1 MEQNRLRVMLV
12 DDDEDDFVM
21 TRDLLAEIEGKSIEL
36 DWASTYEAGLEAL
49 CRNNHDVYL
58 LDYQLGERNGLEL
71 LTEAVASG
79 CKGPIILLTGQRDRE
94 LDIQAMEAGAADYLV
109 KGQIDAALLERSIRY
124 AIGRRQSEEQILR
137 MAYYDSLTSLP
148 NRCLFQD
155 RLHQAIALAE
165 RYHRKTAILFLDL
178 DNFKRIND
186 TLGHR
191 VGDLLLQGVADRLA
205 NSVRKSDAVARRN
218 PDAANTTVA
227 RLGGDE
233 FTVLL
238 TEINELQDAARVAQR
253 FIEMLSQQF
262 VLDGHEVF
270 VTASVGIAVYPVDGV
285 DVDTLLKNADT
296 AMYHAKEQGKN
307 NYQFYRQDM
316 NATAFQELSL
326 ENDLRKALEHDEFE
340 LHYQPQIDIR
350 TGQFI
355 GIEALIRWQHP
366 KRGMVSPAE
375 FIPLAEQTGLIVPIG
390 EWVLLTACTQNK
402 AWQEA
407 GFRAMPVSVNLS
419 GHQFRQR
426 NLTNTLKAIL
436 DAAGLAPQYLIL
448 EITESIV
455 MQDTQATI
463 SLLHEL
469 NKMGLRLAM
478 DDFGIGY
485 SSFSYLKQFPLYAIK
500 IDQSFIRDI
509 DTSADDAAIARAIIA
524 MADSLKLEVI
534 AEGVETEQQLEV
546 LRELGCGGAQGYLL
560 SYPLPV
566 EEATKLLA
574 TQSLADG
581 VDSGA
586 EMIESVA
593 LSRHRH
599 R

>member
-36 DWASTYEAGLEAL
+36 DWASTYEAGLEAFGQ
-49 CRNNHDVYL
+49 NNHDVYL
-58 LDYQLGERNGLEL
+58 LDYRLGERNGLEL

-79 CKGPIILLTGQRDRE
+79 CKAPIILLTGQRGRE

-124 AIGRRQSEEQILR
+124 AIGRRQSEQQILH
-137 MAYYDSLTSLP
+137 MAYYDSLTNLP
-148 NRCLFQD
+148 NRSLFQD
-155 RLHQAIALAE
+155 RLCQAIALAE
-165 RYHRKTAILFLDL
+165 RHHRKTAILFLDL

-205 NSVRKSDAVARRN
+205 NSVRKSDAIVHQSPGLA
-218 PDAANTTVA
+218 DTTVA

-233 FTVLL
+233 FTILL
-238 TEINELQDAARVAQR
+238 TEINQIQDAGKVAQR
-253 FIEMLSQQF
+253 FIEILSQPF

-270 VTASVGIAVYPVDGV
+270 VTASAGIAVYPVDGV
-285 DVDTLLKNADT
+285 DVDALLKNADT

-307 NYQFYRQDM
+307 NYQFYRRDM

-326 ENDLRKALEHDEFE
+326 ENDLRRALEHDEFE
-340 LHYQPQIDIR
+340 LYYQPQLDIR

-355 GIEALIRWQHP
+355 GMEALIRWKHP

-390 EWVLLTACTQNK
+390 EWVLLTACAQNK
-402 AWQEA
+402 AWQDA
-407 GFRAMPVSVNLS
+407 GLSSIPVSVNLS
-419 GHQFRQR
+419 GHQFTQR
-426 NLTNTLKAIL
+426 NLVSTLKSSL
-436 DAAGLAPQYLIL
+436 DVSGLAPQYLIL

-455 MQDTQATI
+455 MRNTDATI

-469 NKMGLRLAM
+469 NEMGLRLAM

-509 DTSADDAAIARAIIA
+509 DTNADDAAIAKAIIA
-524 MADSLKLEVI
+524 MADSLKLAAI

-566 EEATKLLA
+566 EEATTLLA
-574 TQSLADG
+574 TQSQANG
-581 VDSGA
+581 VDSARGNY
-586 EMIESVA
+586 
-593 LSRHRH
+593 
-599 R
+599 